1 MDPAGVKG
9 LKDAKEAFGK
19 IAANSSPFASRGDD
33 SGTNCLELRIWKSLG
48 LDPRSVAWY
57 RELGSGMGAT
67 LNTAVQ
73 MDAYVLTD
81 RATWAHFQNRG
92 DLTILV
98 EGDKLLLNPYGS
110 ILVNPLKWPKVK
122 AADARIWHEWLT
134 SAAGRAAIISYRING
149 EQLFFIGSPLGN

>member
-1 MDPAGVKG
+1 
-9 LKDAKEAFGK
+9 
-19 IAANSSPFASRGDD
+19 
-33 SGTNCLELRIWKSLG
+33 
-48 LDPRSVAWY
+48 
-57 RELGSGMGAT
+57 
-67 LNTAVQ
+67 

-122 AADARIWHEWLT
+122 AADARIWHEWLPRRAGPRSFPIASMVNSSSSSDRRSAIDRPWT
-134 SAAGRAAIISYRING
+134 S
-149 EQLFFIGSPLGN
+149 